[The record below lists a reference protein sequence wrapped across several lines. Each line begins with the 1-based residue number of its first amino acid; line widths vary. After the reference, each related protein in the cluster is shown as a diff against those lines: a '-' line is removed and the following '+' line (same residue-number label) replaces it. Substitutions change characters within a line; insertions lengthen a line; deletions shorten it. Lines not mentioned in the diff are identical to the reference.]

1 MKFWLLS
8 SIALAALVG
17 MVLPLQALLNAR
29 LGAMTQGA
37 LFASFVSFAVGTAA
51 LALVLV
57 LLATRTP
64 WPAVRDLAALP
75 PWLWLGGVIG
85 AVFVFCGTLL
95 VPRLGAAGLICLI
108 VFGQVV
114 GSLLVDH
121 FGVLSQPRPADLTR
135 VGGAVL
141 VCIGALLVLRPWQAD
156 CP

>member
-1 MKFWLLS
+1 MNVWLLS
-8 SIALAALVG
+8 SIAIAALVG

-51 LALVLV
+51 LALVL
-57 LLATRTP
+57 LATRTP
-64 WPAVRDLAALP
+64 WPALRELAALP
-75 PWLWLGGVIG
+75 PWLWLGGLIG
-85 AVFVFCGTLL
+85 AVFVFSGTLL

-121 FGVLSQPRPADLTR
+121 FGVLTASRPVDLTR
-135 VGGAVL
+135 LAGAVL
-141 VCIGALLVLRPWQAD
+141 VCVGALLVVRPWSAG
-156 CP
+156 